1 MARGREGDW
10 AVLRCRE
17 EIGVSSQ
24 RAVGKFGHRLGGVR
38 GGGIEEGEE
47 EKTRQTDPGQ
57 GHLTFCG
64 QMGGCAIR

>member
-1 MARGREGDW
+1 MGSPE
-10 AVLRCRE
+10 VQE

-38 GGGIEEGEE
+38 GGALRKERR
-47 EKTRQTDPGQ
+47 KDQTDRSWSR
-57 GHLTFCG
+57 GHLTFRG